1 MNSFDNQAS
10 TQTPTD
16 WHSYSSEQV
25 AGWLD
30 TSNQGLSEE
39 QAAAR
44 LKKHG
49 ENRLPAPPRRSGLTR
64 LLSQFHN
71 VLIYVLLVAAIV
83 TALLGHSVDSGVIVA
98 VVIINALVG
107 FIQEGK
113 AEKAIDAVRN
123 LLSQQ
128 AVVIRHGQRKQVP
141 AEELVPGDVVFI
153 QSGDR
158 IPADLH
164 LFKLKELHIEEAL
177 LTGESVP
184 VLKQT
189 NPVAADVDL
198 GDRTNLAFSGT
209 LVTHGQGIGTVIA
222 TGAATEIGRISTLLA
237 EVHTLTTPLTRQLDS
252 FARWLTGAILLI
264 ALATMAF
271 GYLVRDYALG
281 DMFLAAVGLAV
292 AAIPEGLP
300 AVITIALAI
309 GVQRMANRRAI
320 IRRLPAVETLGS
332 VSVICSDKTG
342 TLTRNEMTVT
352 TVISA
357 RCSADI
363 SGVGY
368 NPHGTFSCEEK
379 DLSLKE
385 FDEFQ
390 QLCRAAVLCNDAQLT
405 QKDED
410 WTIEGDPTEGALL
423 VMGAKSGIN
432 LQELHLTM
440 PRDDLIPFESEHR
453 FMATLHHDHLGNGII
468 YVKGAIEA
476 ILPRCHWQKV
486 GEENV
491 SLDVGYWNLQQ
502 ELIARQ
508 GKRTLALAQL
518 EVPEAHRI
526 LHFNDIN
533 NNLTLLGVVGII
545 DPPREEAIKAVA
557 ECHQAGV
564 QVKMITGDHVTTA
577 TAIALQMGIT
587 ESPHALTGSQIEQM
601 TDEELQD
608 EVESV
613 QVFARA
619 SPEHKLRIV
628 SALQARQHVVAMTGD
643 GVNDAPSLKRA
654 DVGTAMGVKGTEAAK
669 EASEMVLADDN
680 FASITHAV
688 EEGRT
693 VFDNISKSILFIL
706 PTNGGEALTVMAAI
720 ALGTLLPVT
729 PAQILWVNMITAVTL
744 ALSLTFEPTE
754 PGVMQRPPRN
764 TRSPILSSFMV
775 WRIVFVSLLM
785 VAGTFG
791 LFLWERSSG
800 TDINTARTIA
810 VNTLVVLE
818 IFYLLNSRFLTRS
831 VLTWD
836 GLLGNRYALYAI
848 ALVIFFQLLFTYLP
862 IMQLF
867 FHTVSI
873 DMAAWGRIILVGVI
887 LFLAVELEKKLIHGP
902 QNDKQSETKHKMR
915 MKFTKSPLK

>member
-1 MNSFDNQAS
+1 MDTLVTDTSTHSQAE
-10 TQTPTD
+10 
-16 WHSYSSEQV
+16 WHSYSYEQV
-25 AGWLD
+25 TEMLD
-30 TSNQGLSEE
+30 TSGPGLTDE
-39 QAAAR
+39 QATIRMQEYGA
-44 LKKHG
+44 
-49 ENRLPAPPRRSGLTR
+49 NQLPAPPRRGGLTR
-64 LLSQFHN
+64 LLAQFHN
-71 VLIYVLLVAAIV
+71 VLIYVLLVAAVV
-83 TALLGHSVDSGVIVA
+83 TALLGHSIDSGVIVA
-98 VVIINALVG
+98 VVLINALVG
-107 FIQEGK
+107 FVQEGK

-123 LLSQQ
+123 MLSQH
-128 AVVIRHGQRKQVP
+128 AVVIRNGHRSQIP
-141 AEELVPGDVVFI
+141 AEALVPGDVVFI

-158 IPADLH
+158 VPADLH
-164 LFKLKELHIEEAL
+164 LFKLKELNIEEAL

-189 NPVAADVDL
+189 APVATDADL
-198 GDRTNLAFSGT
+198 ADRKNIAFSGT
-209 LVTHGQGIGTVIA
+209 LVTHGQGLGVVVA
-222 TGAATEIGRISTLLA
+222 TGSATEIGRISTLLA
-237 EVHTLTTPLTRQLDS
+237 DVHSLTTPLTRQLDS
-252 FARWLTGAILLI
+252 FARWLTGAILVI
-264 ALATMAF
+264 ALATMMF

-352 TVISA
+352 TVVSA

-368 NPHGTFSCEEK
+368 NPHGTFTCDNNDLNLDNMEE
-379 DLSLKE
+379 LH
-385 FDEFQ
+385 
-390 QLCRAAVLCNDAQLT
+390 QLCKAAVLCNEAQLI
-405 QKDED
+405 QKEEE
-410 WTIEGDPTEGALL
+410 WGIEGDPTEGALL
-423 VMGAKSGIN
+423 VLGAKSGIN
-432 LQELHLTM
+432 LQEIHIEM

-453 FMATLHHDHLGNGII
+453 FMATLHHDHIGNGMI

-476 ILPRCHWQKV
+476 ILPRCHWQRE
-486 GEENV
+486 GDSNV
-491 SLDVGYWNLQQ
+491 DLNADYWSQQQ
-502 ELIARQ
+502 EQIASQ
-508 GKRTLALAQL
+508 GKRTLALALL
-518 EVPEAHRI
+518 EVPEDHRI
-526 LHFNDIN
+526 LHFNDIS

-545 DPPREEAIKAVA
+545 DPPREEAIQAVK
-557 ECHQAGV
+557 ECHLAGI
-564 QVKMITGDHVTTA
+564 QVKMITGDHVATA

-587 ESPHALTGSQIEQM
+587 DTPRALIGSQIEQM
-601 TDEELQD
+601 TDSQLQD

-613 QVFARA
+613 EIFARA

-654 DVGTAMGVKGTEAAK
+654 DVGTAMGIKGTEAAK

-680 FASITHAV
+680 FASITHAI

-706 PTNGGEALTVMAAI
+706 PTNGGEALTVLAAI

-754 PGVMQRPPRN
+754 PGVMHRPPRN
-764 TRSPILSSFMV
+764 TRRPILSPFMV

-791 LFLWERSSG
+791 LFLWERSNG
-800 TDINTARTIA
+800 TDIDSARTVA
-810 VNTLVVLE
+810 VNTLVVME

-831 VLTWD
+831 VLTRD
-836 GLLGNRYALYAI
+836 GLLGNPYALYAI
-848 ALVIFFQLLFTYLP
+848 VLVLFFQLLFTYLP

-873 DMAAWGRIILVGVI
+873 DAAAWGRILTVGLI
-887 LFLAVELEKKLIHGP
+887 LFLAVELEKKLIHGSD
-902 QNDKQSETKHKMR
+902 NHE
-915 MKFTKSPLK
+915 

>member
-1 MNSFDNQAS
+1 MDSFDTETS
-10 TQTPTD
+10 TQSQTT
-16 WHSYSSEQV
+16 WHSYRCDQIAE
-25 AGWLD
+25 LFD
-30 TSNQGLSEE
+30 TSTQGLTDE
-39 QAAAR
+39 QAAER
-44 LKKHG
+44 LQEHG
-49 ENRLPAPPRRSGLTR
+49 ANSLPTPPRRSGLTR
-64 LLSQFHN
+64 LLTQFHN

-83 TALLGHSVDSGVIVA
+83 TALLGHTVDSGVIIA
-98 VVIINALVG
+98 VVLINALVG

-123 LLSQQ
+123 MLSQH
-128 AVVIRHGQRKQVP
+128 AVVIRHGHRSQVP
-141 AEELVPGDVVFI
+141 AETLVPGDVVFI

-164 LFKLKELHIEEAL
+164 LFKSKELNIEEAL
-177 LTGESVP
+177 LTGESMP

-189 NPVAADVDL
+189 DPVASDADL
-198 GDRTNLAFSGT
+198 GDRKNLAFSGT
-209 LVTHGQGIGTVIA
+209 LVTHGQGLGVIVA

-264 ALATMAF
+264 ALATMIF
-271 GYLVRDYALG
+271 GYWVRDYALG
-281 DMFLAAVGLAV
+281 DIFLAAVGLAV

-309 GVQRMANRRAI
+309 GVQRMANRNAI

-342 TLTRNEMTVT
+342 TLTRNEMTIT
-352 TVISA
+352 TVVSA

-368 NPHGTFSCEEK
+368 NPHGTFTCDK
-379 DLSLKE
+379 HDLNLDNL
-385 FDEFQ
+385 DELQ
-390 QLCRAAVLCNDAQLT
+390 QLCRAAVLCNEAQLV
-405 QKDED
+405 QKNDE
-410 WTIEGDPTEGALL
+410 WMIEGDPTEGSLL
-423 VMGAKSGIN
+423 VLGAKSGIN
-432 LQELHLTM
+432 LKELHLEM

-453 FMATLHHDHLGNGII
+453 FMATLHHDHMGNGVI

-476 ILPRCHWQKV
+476 ILPRCQWQKE
-486 GEENV
+486 GEHKV
-491 SLDVGYWNLQQ
+491 RLDADYWNRQQ
-502 ELIARQ
+502 HQIASQ
-508 GKRTLALAQL
+508 GKRTLALALL
-518 EVPEAHRI
+518 EVPEDHRI
-526 LHFNDIN
+526 LHFNDISDD
-533 NNLTLLGVVGII
+533 LTLLGVVGII
-545 DPPREEAIKAVA
+545 DPPREEAIQAVK
-557 ECHQAGV
+557 ECHQAGI
-564 QVKMITGDHVTTA
+564 QVKMITGDHIATA
-577 TAIALQMGIT
+577 TAIALQMEIT
-587 ESPHALTGSQIEQM
+587 DTPRALIGSQIEQM
-601 TDEELQD
+601 SDSELLD
-608 EVESV
+608 KVESID
-613 QVFARA
+613 VFARA

-654 DVGTAMGVKGTEAAK
+654 DVGTAMGIKGTEAAK

-680 FASITHAV
+680 FASITHAI

-754 PGVMQRPPRN
+754 PNVMLRPPRN
-764 TRSPILSSFMV
+764 TRRPILSPFMV

-791 LFLWERSSG
+791 LFLWERSNGS
-800 TDINTARTIA
+800 DIDTARTVA

-831 VLTWD
+831 VLNRD
-836 GLLGNRYALYAI
+836 GLLGNPFVLYAI
-848 ALVIFFQLLFTYLP
+848 ALVICFQLLFTYLP

-873 DMAAWGRIILVGVI
+873 DAAAWGRILLVGLT
-887 LFLAVELEKKLIHGP
+887 LFLAVELEKKLIHAPENQG
-902 QNDKQSETKHKMR
+902 
-915 MKFTKSPLK
+915 